1 LFPELKIILYLLFVA
16 GVFFVTNPVSYIL
29 ISIAVLMLLL
39 RVPFESLKRGWVP
52 ITILLAFTFF
62 SNIAFR
68 QGEVLYIMGPFVIT
82 KEGLGEASARTVR
95 LFFMIAGAKILTGT
109 TSIESLMEAL
119 KRLMNP
125 FSRLG
130 IPVNEFISTMGLTVQ
145 SLPGLKEQILN
156 MYRERVQKENIR
168 GFLNRAK
175 AISTF
180 LMPLFVKSMES
191 PEKFFE
197 KFEKKEKKD

>member
-16 GVFFVTNPVSYIL
+16 GLFFVTNPVSYIL
-29 ISIAVLMLLL
+29 ISIVVLMLLL

-52 ITILLAFTFF
+52 ITILVAFTFL

-68 QGEVLYIMGPFVIT
+68 QGEVLYITGPFVIT

-119 KRLMNP
+119 KKLMKP

-156 MYRERVQKENIR
+156 MYRERVQKKNIR
-168 GFLNRAK
+168 GFWNRAK

-197 KFEKKEKKD
+197 KKKDTD

>member
-1 LFPELKIILYLLFVA
+1 MFPELKIILYLLFVG
-16 GVFFVTNPVSYIL
+16 GVFFLTNPVSYIL
-29 ISIAVLMLLL
+29 ISIAVLILLF

-62 SNIAFR
+62 SNIAFP
-68 QGEVLYIMGPFVIT
+68 QGEVLYITGPFVIT
-82 KEGLGEASARTVR
+82 KEGLREASVRTVR

-119 KRLMNP
+119 KRLMKP

-156 MYRERVQKENIR
+156 MYRERVQKEDIR
-168 GFLNRAK
+168 GFWNRAK

-197 KFEKKEKKD
+197 EKEKKD